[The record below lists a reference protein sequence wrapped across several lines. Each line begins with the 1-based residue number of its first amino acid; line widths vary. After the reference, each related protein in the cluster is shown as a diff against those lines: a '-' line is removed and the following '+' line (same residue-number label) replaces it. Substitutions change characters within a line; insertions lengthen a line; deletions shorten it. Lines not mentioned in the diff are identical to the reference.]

1 MIAALKSINSVQ
13 ILNLDNCSGC
23 TKRRFLSHARRVYD
37 RNSRE
42 LIRKNKKK
50 SFSSIQVKMDNGV
63 VRELAII
70 EADGSDYSVILIKG
84 RIPLNKL
91 SDIINNKSKL
101 KTE

>member
-1 MIAALKSINSVQ
+1 
-13 ILNLDNCSGC
+13 
-23 TKRRFLSHARRVYD
+23 
-37 RNSRE
+37 
-42 LIRKNKKK
+42 
-50 SFSSIQVKMDNGV
+50 MDNGV